1 MTPPITLH
9 LIAVVPALLVGT
21 VVLFIEKGTPF
32 HKALG
37 RIWVTLMLVAA
48 ISSFWI
54 FEIRDGAG
62 PSPIHLLSIWTLIAL
77 GLAVYHIRRSNRRA
91 HRGFMIGTYL
101 GLIAAGI
108 FAAAPGRLLGNLLFG
123 G

>member
-9 LIAVVPALLVGT
+9 LIAVVPALVIGT
-21 VVLFIEKGTPF
+21 VVLFLEKGTPR

-37 RIWVTLMLVAA
+37 RIWVALLLVAS

-77 GLAVYHIRRSNRRA
+77 GLAVYHIRRGNRRT
-91 HRGFMIGTYL
+91 HRAFMIGTYI
-101 GLIAAGI
+101 GLVAAGI
-108 FAAAPGRLLGNLLFG
+108 FAAAPGRFLGSLLFG

>member
-37 RIWVTLMLVAA
+37 RIWVALMLVAA
-48 ISSFWI
+48 ISSF
-54 FEIRDGAG
+54 
-62 PSPIHLLSIWTLIAL
+62 
-77 GLAVYHIRRSNRRA
+77 
-91 HRGFMIGTYL
+91 
-101 GLIAAGI
+101 
-108 FAAAPGRLLGNLLFG
+108 
-123 G
+123 